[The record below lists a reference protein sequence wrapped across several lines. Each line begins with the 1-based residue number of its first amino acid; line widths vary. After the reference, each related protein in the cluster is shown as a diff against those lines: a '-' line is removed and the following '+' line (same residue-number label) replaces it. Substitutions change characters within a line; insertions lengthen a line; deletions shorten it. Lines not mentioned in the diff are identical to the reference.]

1 MEVTEHVE
9 EAACDA
15 LKPDFF
21 PLYPYRTAYV
31 AMKYAMTMDGKIAA
45 YTGKS
50 QWVTGTKAREH
61 VQRLRQQ
68 YSDHGR
74 NGNSAC

>member
-15 LKPDFF
+15 LNQIFF
-21 PLYPYRTAYV
+21 HYIRTGQPYV

-45 YTGKS
+45 YTGNPSGLPGQK
-50 QWVTGTKAREH
+50 QGNM
-61 VQRLRQQ
+61 
-68 YSDHGR
+68 YS
-74 NGNSAC
+74 A